1 MKIEKK
7 SRVENSKTKLP
18 PKGISSQEALSRLV
32 GLFKGQNLGM
42 AAGWLEQ
49 MGTETLDY
57 AHERCDKIVNNQ
69 QQRMIGAVE
78 MLGAMQVIDDTTTD
92 TACGLILRL
101 E

>member
-1 MKIEKK
+1 MKPKK
-7 SRVENSKTKLP
+7 SRLENSKTKLSA
-18 PKGISSQEALSRLV
+18 GGMSNQEALTRLV
-32 GLFKGQNLGM
+32 GLFKGLNLGM
-42 AAGWLEQ
+42 AAGWLQQ
-49 MGTETLDY
+49 MGTETIDY
-57 AHERCDKIVNNQ
+57 AHERFDKIVNNQ